1 MSVMIVVRWF
11 AVPAGVLLGCFV
23 GQRVE
28 LSKNWAGVEA
38 QPLITSNPY
47 QLPSSLSS
55 NISNLIVLQSVD
67 CCNGFL
73 NDAYS
78 LLRIRP
84 SNNIVVVVNSPQAKA
99 KLKLQSQVLVDPNCR
114 LAVGF
119 YVRESEI
126 NWLNSDIRK
135 ELQH

>member
-1 MSVMIVVRWF
+1 MRIVDQLF

-23 GQRVE
+23 GQQVE

-55 NISNLIVLQSVD
+55 NIRNLIVLQSVD

-84 SNNIVVVVNSPQAKA
+84 SNHIIVVVNSPQAKA
-99 KLKLQSQVLVDPNCR
+99 KLKLQSKVLVDPNCH

-126 NWLNSDIRK
+126 NWLNSDIRQ

>member
-1 MSVMIVVRWF
+1 MRLIVSLF
-11 AVPAGVLLGCFV
+11 TVPAGVLLGCFV
-23 GQRVE
+23 GQQVE

-47 QLPSSLSS
+47 QLPSSLST

-99 KLKLQSQVLVDPNCR
+99 KLKLQSKVLVDPNCR

-119 YVRESEI
+119 YIRESEI

>member
-1 MSVMIVVRWF
+1 MRLIVSLFTVT
-11 AVPAGVLLGCFV
+11 VGVFTGCSD
-23 GQRVE
+23 GQLVE

-38 QPLITSNPY
+38 QPFITSNPY
-47 QLPSSLSS
+47 QLPSSLST
-55 NISNLIVLQSVD
+55 NINNLIVLQSVD

-99 KLKLQSQVLVDPNCR
+99 KLKLQSKVLVDPNCR

-119 YVRESEI
+119 YIRESEI

>member
-1 MSVMIVVRWF
+1 MRLIVSLF
-11 AVPAGVLLGCFV
+11 TVPAGVLLGCFV
-23 GQRVE
+23 GQQVE

-47 QLPSSLSS
+47 QLPSSLST
-55 NISNLIVLQSVD
+55 NINNLIVLQSVD

-99 KLKLQSQVLVDPNCR
+99 KLKLQSKVLVDPNCR

-119 YVRESEI
+119 YIRESEI

>member
-1 MSVMIVVRWF
+1 MSVKIVVQWF

-23 GQRVE
+23 GQQVE
-28 LSKNWAGVEA
+28 LSKNWAGVES

-47 QLPSSLSS
+47 RLPSSLSS
-55 NISNLIVLQSVD
+55 NIRNLIVLQSVD

-84 SNNIVVVVNSPQAKA
+84 SNHINVVVNSPQAKA
-99 KLKLQSQVLVDPNCR
+99 KLKLRSKVLVDPNCR
-114 LAVGF
+114 LAVGL

>member
-1 MSVMIVVRWF
+1 MSLLVSLFTVIV
-11 AVPAGVLLGCFV
+11 GVFTGCSD

-38 QPLITSNPY
+38 QPLITSNLY

-55 NISNLIVLQSVD
+55 NIRNLIVLQSVD

-78 LLRIRP
+78 LLRNRP
-84 SNNIVVVVNSPQAKA
+84 SNDIVLVVNSLQAKA
-99 KLKLQSQVLVDPNCR
+99 KLKLQSKVLVDPNCR

-119 YVRESEI
+119 YIRESEI